1 MEFLILVALIGLIYL
16 VYLVRQD
23 FKDHSVRI
31 ESQMQRI
38 TEVAIKNQDKKIS
51 NNNWIKFDFKYLKH
65 CWK

>member
-31 ESQMQRI
+31 ESQMQLI
-38 TEVAIKNQDKKIS
+38 TEVAIKNQDKES
-51 NNNWIKFDFKYLKH
+51 E
-65 CWK
+65 

>member
-1 MEFLILVALIGLIYL
+1 MEFLILLALIGLIYL

-38 TEVAIKNQDKKIS
+38 TEVAIKNQDKDS
-51 NNNWIKFDFKYLKH
+51 D
-65 CWK
+65 